1 MRRLFAA
8 MVGALAALIFVLNAH
23 SAPRGGADTNSV
35 RALSGEEAAEMWAE
49 FSRSGIAGDYCME
62 FSIAHRP
69 RRGEE
74 TRAFGEIFGS
84 KTPEGFDATRVR
96 IFTKKSPDATP
107 ACAADFILKN
117 DPASPRVYRV
127 ENGKAREIPH
137 ADWAKPFVDGFIY
150 SPFDLLMPYKF
161 WRPKYDGPGRIGQAV
176 HFFRLEP
183 PESAQG
189 TGGAVRLA
197 LSREFSSPVQAQ
209 VLGADSRP
217 AKTLKLASVKK
228 IGSRWIMREA
238 ELRDESTRDKDI
250 LRFLSVNFSE
260 KISASLFDAD
270 SPEPRPKKP
279 AMEKI

>member
-1 MRRLFAA
+1 
-8 MVGALAALIFVLNAH
+8 MVGALAALIFVLSARA
-23 SAPRGGADTNSV
+23 APRSGADTNSV
-35 RALSGEEAAEMWAE
+35 RALSKEEAAEMWAG

-84 KTPEGFDATRVR
+84 KTPEGFDVTRVR
-96 IFTKKSPDATP
+96 IFTRNTPDGAP
-107 ACAADFILKN
+107 ACAADFILEN
-117 DPASPRVYRV
+117 DPAAPRVYRV
-127 ENGKAREIPH
+127 ENGKAREVPR
-137 ADWAKPFVDGFIY
+137 ADWTKPFADGFIY

-161 WRPKYDGPGRIGQAV
+161 WNPKYDGPGRIGQAV

-183 PESAQG
+183 PEGAQG
-189 TGGAVRLA
+189 AGGAVRLA

-209 VLGADSRP
+209 VLGADTRP

-250 LRFLSVNFSE
+250 LRFLSANFSG
-260 KISASLFDAD
+260 KIPASLFDAR
-270 SPEPRPKKP
+270 SPEPNPKKP

>member
-8 MVGALAALIFVLNAH
+8 TVGALAALIFVLSSPA
-23 SAPRGGADTNSV
+23 APRGGVDTNTV
-35 RALSGEEAAEMWAE
+35 RALTKDAAAEMWAE
-49 FSRSGIAGDYCME
+49 FSRSGIAGDYCLE

-84 KTPEGFDATRVR
+84 KTPEGFDVTRVR
-96 IFTKKSPDATP
+96 IFTRKSPDGAP
-107 ACAADFILKN
+107 VCAADFILEN

-127 ENGKAREIPH
+127 ENGKAREVPR
-137 ADWAKPFVDGFIY
+137 ADWTKPFVDGFIY

-176 HFFRLEP
+176 HFFRLDP
-183 PESAQG
+183 PEGAQG
-189 TGGAVRLA
+189 TVGAVRLA

-209 VLGADSRP
+209 VLDADSLP

-228 IGSRWIMREA
+228 IGPRWIMREA

-260 KISASLFDAD
+260 KIPASAFDAR
-270 SPEPRPKKP
+270 SPEPQPKKP

>member
-1 MRRLFAA
+1 
-8 MVGALAALIFVLNAH
+8 
-23 SAPRGGADTNSV
+23 
-35 RALSGEEAAEMWAE
+35 MWAG

-84 KTPEGFDATRVR
+84 KTPEGFDVTRVR
-96 IFTKKSPDATP
+96 IFTRNTPDGAP

-117 DPASPRVYRV
+117 DPAVPRVYRV
-127 ENGKAREIPH
+127 ENGKAREVPR
-137 ADWAKPFVDGFIY
+137 ADWTKPFVDGFIY

-161 WRPKYDGPGRIGQAV
+161 WNPKYDGPGRIGQAV

-183 PESAQG
+183 PGNAQG
-189 TGGAVRLA
+189 AGGAVRLA

-209 VLGADSRP
+209 VLGADTRP

-250 LRFLSVNFSE
+250 LRFLSANFSE
-260 KISASLFDAD
+260 KIPDSLFDAR
-270 SPEPRPKKP
+270 SPEPNPKKP

>member
-8 MVGALAALIFVLNAH
+8 MVGALAALIFVLSARA
-23 SAPRGGADTNSV
+23 APRSGADTNSV
-35 RALSGEEAAEMWAE
+35 RALSKEEAVEMWAG

-84 KTPEGFDATRVR
+84 KTPEGFDVTRVR
-96 IFTKKSPDATP
+96 IFTRNTPDGAP

-117 DPASPRVYRV
+117 DPAAPRVYRV
-127 ENGKAREIPH
+127 ENGKTREVPR

-161 WRPKYDGPGRIGQAV
+161 WNPKYDGPGRIGQAV

-183 PESAQG
+183 TGNAQG
-189 TGGAVRLA
+189 AGGAVRLA

-209 VLGADSRP
+209 VLGADTRP

-250 LRFLSVNFSE
+250 LRFLSANFSE
-260 KISASLFDAD
+260 KIPAPLFDAR
-270 SPEPRPKKP
+270 SPEPNPKKP